1 MQKALAIFEAE
12 DIKGALEPVEKEV
25 EELKL
30 RHTEAMSFFQDL
42 ENKEDDNA
50 IIIKFEPVNVRDDF
64 EYAFKMF
71 SKALDA
77 VPPNKEADPSVQD
90 FNYLSKKRYLI
101 RNAYEGVGISLR
113 VEGKKVQRLID
124 KHIRSLDIEQLIPER
139 DITYENF
146 LGFAA
151 KFKNERARTALIK
164 NKARQIIRE
173 HAPYNPAY
181 FEKLRE
187 RLEKIIQEE
196 EKRRKGDASYFNNY
210 KKIYEEALNE
220 ERKRK
225 ELGFSTPFEFAIYE
239 ELKSLKNNDSIS
251 KNISRAIFDKI
262 KEETGIVGW
271 KTKKSSEKRMSIII
285 YDILNEHKF
294 RDDKVN
300 ELTQQFME
308 LAKRDL

>member
-1 MQKALAIFEAE
+1 MIN
-12 DIKGALEPVEKEV
+12 I
-25 EELKL
+25 
-30 RHTEAMSFFQDL
+30 
-42 ENKEDDNA
+42 
-50 IIIKFEPVNVRDDF
+50 
-64 EYAFKMF
+64 
-71 SKALDA
+71 LDHLI
-77 VPPNKEADPSVQD
+77 
-90 FNYLSKKRYLI
+90 LSR
-101 RNAYEGVGISLR
+101 
-113 VEGKKVQRLID
+113 
-124 KHIRSLDIEQLIPER
+124 LIPER